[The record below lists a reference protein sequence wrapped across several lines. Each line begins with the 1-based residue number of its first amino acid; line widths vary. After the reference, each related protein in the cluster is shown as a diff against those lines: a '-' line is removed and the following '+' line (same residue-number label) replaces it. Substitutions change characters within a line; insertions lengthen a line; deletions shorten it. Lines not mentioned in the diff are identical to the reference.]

1 MAEALPPPNQDR
13 TRKQRIRRIILKPAE
28 GDRRQ
33 FNAEALKDLLIT
45 VALPLLAIIATVWFA
60 ARFVQ
65 PAPANTFVMTTGPD
79 GGAYHL
85 YAQRYRDHLARE
97 NISITLKP
105 SAGSIE
111 NLQRLHS
118 AGSDVEVGLVQAGLA
133 SGDAAAG
140 LRSLGAVY
148 YEPLWLFY
156 RGNEF
161 TIDRLSQLA
170 NKRVAI
176 GTVGSGTRPL
186 ALQLLKASG
195 VDTSSPSLRP
205 LGGNDAVKALIEDD
219 VDAVLFVAAPDA
231 PAVLELARAKD
242 IKIASLVQSDAF
254 ARRFPFLTAI
264 QLPRGAIDLA
274 ADIPGRDITLL
285 ATTATLVVK
294 ETFHPALGFLLLEAA
309 VDVHGRTGVVQKPG
323 EFPAGREDE
332 FPLADEAKR
341 FYKSGPPFLQRY
353 LPFWIANF
361 IERMAVLFLPLV
373 AVILPLFKLLPA
385 LIQWRN
391 KSRVF
396 KWYGELKFLENQAAT
411 NPDPSQLTGYLKRL
425 DEIEDGVNHTHIN
438 PTYSDYVYNLRMHI
452 ELVRIRLHRLDLEKQ
467 SN

>member
-1 MAEALPPPNQDR
+1 MAETLPPPNPDR
-13 TRKQRIRRIILKPAE
+13 SRRRRIRAIIRKPAD
-28 GDRRQ
+28 GDRLQ
-33 FNAEALKDLLIT
+33 LDTEALKDLLIT
-45 VALPLLAIIATVWFA
+45 VALPLLAITATVWFA
-60 ARFVQ
+60 ARFVE
-65 PAPANTFVMTTGPD
+65 PAPANTLVMTTGPD

-85 YAQRYRDHLARE
+85 FAQRYRAHLARE

-111 NLQRLHS
+111 NLQRLQS
-118 AGSDVEVGLVQAGLA
+118 AGSDVEVGLVQAGLGSSDTA
-133 SGDAAAG
+133 PG

-161 TIDRLSQLA
+161 IDRLSQLA
-170 NKRVAI
+170 DKRVAI
-176 GTVGSGTRPL
+176 GAVGSGSRAL

-195 VDTSSPSLRP
+195 VDTSSPNLRP
-205 LGGNDAVKALIEDD
+205 LGGNDAVKALIEED
-219 VDAVLFVAAPDA
+219 VDAVLLVAAPDA
-231 PAVLELARAKD
+231 PIVLELARTKD
-242 IKIASLVQSDAF
+242 IKIASLVQAEAF
-254 ARRFPFLTAI
+254 ARRFPFLAAI

-294 ETFHPALGFLLLEAA
+294 ETFHPALGLLLLQAA
-309 VDVHGRTGVVQKPG
+309 ADVHGRTGVLQKPG
-323 EFPAGREDE
+323 EFPAGREGE
-332 FPLADEAKR
+332 FLLADEAKR

-361 IERMAVLFLPLV
+361 IERMAVLLLPLV
-373 AVILPLFKLLPA
+373 ALILPLFKVLPA

-411 NPDPSQLTGYLKRL
+411 NPDPSQLNGYLNRL
-425 DEIEDGVNHTHIN
+425 DEIEDGVNHTHVN
-438 PTYSDYVYNLRMHI
+438 PTYADYVYNLRMHI